1 MCRPRK
7 RSASMSIQSPAL
19 PLRPG
24 SARAPARPSG
34 SRCSCS
40 ARRLRSRTCTG
51 GRERAV
57 WGLGW
62 GGGDGFV
69 FPLVLFVILYDRI
82 IDIWISVYAQVGHGA
97 VKSRTGGP
105 PAGTRNGYTQG
116 RARRWVMGSGCRGS
130 WGSGARTL
138 AMWALCSLL
147 GIRCRRAS
155 GVVHRSVVV
164 HWVACLVCREVLFLE
179 IQCTL
184 FCYVL
189 LWCAAISV
197 CSISTSS

>member
-1 MCRPRK
+1 MFRLRK
-7 RSASMSIQSPAL
+7 RSASTSIQSPAL

-40 ARRLRSRTCTG
+40 ARRLRSRTCTAD
-51 GRERAV
+51 RERAV

-62 GGGDGFV
+62 GGEDNLV
-69 FPLVLFVILYDRI
+69 FPWVFVILYDRI
-82 IDIWISVYAQVGHGA
+82 IDIWISVCAQVGHGA
-97 VKSRTGGP
+97 VKSLTGGL
-105 PAGTRNGYTQG
+105 PAGARNGYTQG
-116 RARRWVMGSGCRGS
+116 RARRWPVMGSGCRGS

-155 GVVHRSVVV
+155 GVVHRSAVV
-164 HWVACLVCREVLFLE
+164 HWVACLVCREVLFL
-179 IQCTL
+179 
-184 FCYVL
+184 
-189 LWCAAISV
+189 
-197 CSISTSS
+197 